1 MIVNPTVNINT
12 ILASFEKQA
21 DYWIIN
27 GSITLGKTNLNVKD
41 TKICVTNLENDLLL
55 LPSNV
60 LLCEQIK
67 KIVCKSTADC
77 NKTNAQILKAEKLVF
92 EL

>member
-1 MIVNPTVNINT
+1 MIVNPTVNVNT

-67 KIVCKSTADC
+67 KIVCKSTTDC
-77 NKTNAQILKAEKLVF
+77 NKNNAQILKAEKLVF